1 MRLWFLLLSCAL
13 LTFSVSGCTVFD
25 SGGMSSFLSKDKE
38 SAYKKE
44 SEDRF
49 KPGADEILDPLG
61 ARDSDRIVLDD
72 LSPSQILTTL
82 EARMGG
88 VDHEMSQKYFLEAKT
103 LYNSAVAKM
112 DADSGGTSYQEDFS
126 EAARLFRL
134 AASTGVDTEIEED
147 SFYFAGESYFFA
159 DRYVQANR
167 EFEKLIAAYGG
178 TRHIDQAE
186 LRRYS
191 IAVYWLELAD
201 ATGTMLPNFIDA
213 KRPKMNLAN
222 EGRRVLNRIRIDDPT
237 GQFADDAAF
246 ALGKSFLKN
255 GNYLEAAD
263 AFEDLR
269 KNYPGSK
276 HQFAAHML
284 ELEAWLQSYQG
295 KEYDDNP
302 LLKADELLKNIVR
315 VFPREAEKEL
325 AYLEEQAA
333 KIQKQTAER
342 DLSDAMFY
350 KKRGHNRA
358 YKQYLEKIANRYR
371 NQEVVEEIN
380 KEIERVAEL
389 PPNPDQS
396 MKWLVDIF
404 PNPEAAKPLIN
415 SGDNETIFR

>member
-1 MRLWFLLLSCAL
+1 MRLWFLLLTGTL

-25 SGGMSSFLSKDKE
+25 SGGMSSFLSKGKE
-38 SAYKKE
+38 SAYDKE
-44 SEDRF
+44 QEDRF

-61 ARDSDRIVLDD
+61 ARNSDRIVLDD

-82 EARMGG
+82 EAKMGG
-88 VDHEMSQKYFLEAKT
+88 VDTEMAQKYFAEAKT
-103 LYNSAVAKM
+103 LYNSAVAKK
-112 DADSGGTSYQEDFS
+112 DADPNGASFQDDFA

-134 AASTGVDTEIEED
+134 AASTGAGTEIEED
-147 SFYFAGESYFFA
+147 SFYFAGESYFFS

-201 ATGTMLPNFIDA
+201 GSRLPNFIDA
-213 KRPKMNLAN
+213 KRPKVGLAN

-246 ALGKSFLKN
+246 ALGKSFLKSRD
-255 GNYLEAAD
+255 YLDAAD

-276 HQFAAHML
+276 HLFAAHML
-284 ELEAWLQSYQG
+284 ELEAWLQAYQG

-302 LLKADELLKNIVR
+302 LLKADELLKTIVR
-315 VFPREAEKEL
+315 VFPRESEKEL
-325 AYLEEQAA
+325 DYLEEQAA

-358 YKQYLEKIANRYR
+358 YKQYLEKIAGRYR
-371 NQEVVEEIN
+371 NQEVVEELN

-415 SGDNETIFR
+415 NGDNETIFK